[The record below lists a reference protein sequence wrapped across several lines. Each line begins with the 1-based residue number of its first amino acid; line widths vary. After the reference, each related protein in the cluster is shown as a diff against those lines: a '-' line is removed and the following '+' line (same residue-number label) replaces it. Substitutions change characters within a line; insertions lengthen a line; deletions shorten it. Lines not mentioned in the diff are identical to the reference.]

1 MVYEKIC
8 QLIAKELDV
17 DIQLITRDT
26 NILEDLNADSLDL
39 VELVTQFED
48 EFGIIIT
55 DESVRELCTVGEFTE
70 FLEKLVAEK

>member
-1 MVYEKIC
+1 MVYEKIR

-17 DIQLITRDT
+17 DIERITMET
-26 NILEDLNADSLDL
+26 NILEDLSADSLDL

-48 EFGIIIT
+48 EFGILIT

-70 FLEKLVAEK
+70 FLEKLIAEK

>member
-1 MVYEKIC
+1 MVYEKFC